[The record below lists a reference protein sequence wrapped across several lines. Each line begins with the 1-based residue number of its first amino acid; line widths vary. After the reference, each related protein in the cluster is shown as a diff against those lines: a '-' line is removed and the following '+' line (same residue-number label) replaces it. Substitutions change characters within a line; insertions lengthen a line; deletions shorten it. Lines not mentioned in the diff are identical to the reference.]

1 MGGQGVKVEEHPRVP
16 LCRAHH
22 REVHEGGFSLKIH
35 GDIARTYQ
43 GETCVSER
51 AMVVK
56 DDVDDMHYWS
66 DERLSR
72 EWEEAEEDALE
83 SLRRQC
89 HAAWGF
95 YQRYR
100 WAEKW
105 YERAAEILTEN
116 TGKYTHWRRVYERV
130 NLWLAFQGHWEDIS
144 YLGQNLAIT
153 VAEDTVPADALE
165 IALSARDSGHTS
177 GGAKALVKARDLDAA
192 REPPLKHDCPRLC
205 PECGA
210 QVGCGYRHK
219 IQEAS

>member
-1 MGGQGVKVEEHPRVP
+1 MGKGMGGAEHDHLINVP
-16 LCRAHH
+16 LCRDDH
-22 REVHEGGFSLKIH
+22 RAVHMKEFSLKIH

-66 DERLSR
+66 DKRLST

-105 YERAAEILTEN
+105 YERAAEILSEN

-165 IALSARDSGHTS
+165 IALSARESGHTS
-177 GGAKALVKARDLDAA
+177 TDAKAMVKSRDLDAA
-192 REPPLKHDCPRLC
+192 RTAVVKHECPLCKALHRVK
-205 PECGA
+205 E
-210 QVGCGYRHK
+210 
-219 IQEAS
+219 